1 MPCDK
6 FVKDKMLNKRI
17 TNIVGGNMKN
27 VEEYAKE
34 YAKEYVKEYAEDK
47 VNENNK
53 QIIINLRKK
62 GFTIT
67 EITETLNVTPDFVE
81 KTLSK

>member
-1 MPCDK
+1 VLILCDK

-34 YAKEYVKEYAEDK
+34 YAKEYAEDK

>member
-34 YAKEYVKEYAEDK
+34 YAEDK

-53 QIIINLRKK
+53 QNIINLRKK

>member
-1 MPCDK
+1 
-6 FVKDKMLNKRI
+6 
-17 TNIVGGNMKN
+17 MKN
-27 VEEYAKE
+27 VEEYA
-34 YAKEYVKEYAEDK
+34 KEYAEDK